1 MKTKKQRLESFESLC
16 KHHFGSQSMND
27 LRIMLVD
34 DTGEVI
40 FRNDSVESLK
50 KILHEVYELG
60 FMDGSKFLP

>member
-1 MKTKKQRLESFESLC
+1 MD
-16 KHHFGSQSMND
+16 D
-27 LRIMLVD
+27 LRVMLVD